1 MVVHLIAMGLRYSET
16 IMVITT
22 LTVPCWQKTAR
33 MAAAIIPAAELTI
46 VTLQNI
52 VEGITG
58 VDRKIAIG
66 FKNLTDVSSYHSRQ

>member
-1 MVVHLIAMGLRYSET
+1 
-16 IMVITT
+16 MVIIT

-33 MAAAIIPAAELTI
+33 MAEAKSAGKADALIPAAELSI
-46 VTLQNI
+46 NLLQSI

-66 FKNLTDVSSYHSRQ
+66 FKNLTPVSSYHSRNRHC